1 MPEKLLTLQELSLY
15 LGIKESKIMKMVDSG
30 VVSAYHLG
38 GEYLRF
44 RKDQIDAIS
53 AEINTK
59 VSETDRISVQEIRS
73 KLTGRRQTKSGMRK
87 NSFFDSVAD
96 FFYFYDFYLIS
107 FALISALLIVIIK
120 Y

>member
-15 LGIKESKIMKMVDSG
+15 LGIKENKIMNMVEQG

-53 AEINTK
+53 TEINSKVSDDDRIGVEEMRTK
-59 VSETDRISVQEIRS
+59 V
-73 KLTGRRQTKSGMRK
+73 TGHRRVRAGMAK
-87 NSFFDSVAD
+87 NSFFDSVVD

-107 FALISALLIVIIK
+107 FLLIAALVFVIVV